1 MNRVGIWLRNLA
13 LLGVLATFVFFFGQP
28 GGPGS
33 GEGRTNVVATV
44 NGEDVPRDVFE
55 FFREQNQETFRQFS
69 QQGIDAER
77 LGTLIDDQTR
87 SSLLRRYLMSQE
99 AESLGLSVSDAALK
113 EDFQSNPA
121 FQTDGRFDRE
131 MAERYVNRTG
141 LGPREYAAQHRRDML
156 LRNFSRFVASP
167 VRVSDGEVRDEIL
180 RDGTK
185 LTLRVATASKA
196 ALREHISV
204 SPEEAKALFEREPER
219 VRGAYQLRIAEYT
232 REEQIHARHMLFTGE
247 DAEAQAIK
255 ARARVE
261 AGESFA
267 AVAKDVSSDEATRA
281 EGGDLGT
288 FPRGRMMPAFDDAAF
303 ALEVGKPSGPVKTD
317 RGVHLI
323 LVESHDAPSQTPFES
338 AQEKLASELLR
349 DDRAA
354 EAARNAANKVL
365 EAASAGEPFAK
376 AAADQK
382 LPVSVTPPFGFRD
395 AAVPGLSGVP
405 DLREA
410 AFSLTLTQPLA
421 KRVFAD
427 AENLYVV
434 SLQTREEPNEEQIA
448 AEMSPT
454 RDRLL
459 QRARGM
465 TTQLWYSERY
475 KQLETSGAIKQFDLY
490 QGRANAG
497 G

>member
-1 MNRVGIWLRNLA
+1 MSRVGIWVRNIA
-13 LLGVLATFVFFFGQP
+13 LLGVLATFVFLFGQP
-28 GGPGS
+28 RGMT
-33 GEGRTNVVATV
+33 GREHGANAVVSV
-44 NGEDVPRDVFE
+44 NGEVVSREVFE

-69 QQGIDAER
+69 QQGIDPER

-87 SSLLRRYLMSQE
+87 SSLVRRYVMSQE
-99 AESLGLSVSDAALK
+99 AESLGLSVSDVSLK
-113 EDFQSNPA
+113 EDFQSNPS
-121 FQTDGRFDRE
+121 FQSNGKFDRE
-131 MAERYVNRTG
+131 IAERSVNRTG
-141 LGPREYAAQHRRDML
+141 LGSREYAAQHRRDML

-196 ALREHISV
+196 TFRERISV
-204 SPEEAKALFEREPER
+204 SPEDAKALLEKEPER
-219 VRGAYQLRIAEYT
+219 VRGAYQMHIAEYT

-267 AVAKDVSSDEATRA
+267 AVAKEVSVDEATRS

-288 FPRGRMMPAFDDAAF
+288 FPRGRMMPAFDQAAF

-323 LVESHDAPSQTPFES
+323 LVESHESASQTPFE
-338 AQEKLASELLR
+338 AVQEKLAADLLR

-354 EAARNAANKVL
+354 EAARAAANSVL
-365 EAASAGEPFAK
+365 EKASAGQPFGK
-376 AAADQK
+376 AAEAEK

-395 AAVPGLSGVP
+395 AAIPGLSGVS

-410 AFSLTLTQPLA
+410 AFALTPENPLA
-421 KRVFAD
+421 KRVFSD

-434 SLQTREEPNEEQIA
+434 SLQTREVPSEEQIEG
-448 AEMSPT
+448 EMSAT
-454 RDRLL
+454 RERLL
-459 QRARGM
+459 QRARGL
-465 TTQLWYSERY
+465 TTQLWYSERL
-475 KQLETSGAIKQFDLY
+475 KQLQASGKVSQSDLGSGA
-490 QGRANAG
+490 R
-497 G
+497 